1 MISQIEHNFE
11 ISERERVVLERIKNN
26 PDLHHNALLKQIVPE
41 FMAKTTF
48 EKTRDSLLEKEII
61 FVKTSGNMKFYVSTE
76 NYEEKLQ
83 YRIEHN
89 TNNSYHDLKLKIKKL
104 NTNYTHNDIDGK
116 IILANF
122 LLVNLIRVDN
132 GFTILDSLKNPKK
145 TLYRDEHLTIQQ
157 LIHQV
162 FTIIR
167 DDKDFEIVF
176 PIIISNMGFFMPR
189 DSLDE

>member
-11 ISERERVVLERIKNN
+11 ISERERIVLERIKNN

-61 FVKTSGNMKFYVSTE
+61 FVKTSGNMKFYISTE

-104 NTNYTHNDIDGK
+104 NTDYSHKDVDGK
-116 IILANF
+116 IMLAYS
-122 LLVNLIRVDN
+122 LLVNLMRVDN
-132 GFTILDSLKNPKK
+132 GFTILDSVKNPKK

-167 DDKDFEIVF
+167 NDKDFGIIF
-176 PIIISNMGFFMPR
+176 PIIVSNVGFLMPQN
-189 DSLDE
+189 SLDE